1 MGGLNSLPEALDAI
15 HIVKSNAEEGK
26 AEHRRQ
32 AEVIQLP
39 EKPVITITRKQIYDE
54 IWKISVAGMAKK
66 YAMPY
71 THLLKQIKAADIPIP
86 PSGYW
91 TKLAYGKPTE
101 KPELPG
107 LPDALVK
114 LCEITPDTRKKKQA
128 VQEQIDRLKLTESI
142 ASIPLVF
149 ESEPVV
155 ETDEKIQTV
164 PETRERYGQ
173 IFNVYDREMLYQE
186 VWKQPVTEVAKR
198 YRVSDV
204 AIHKVCKSLNIPT
217 PSAGYWAK
225 KKAGKSVP
233 KPTPLPVGNYPKHKE
248 GVRTAKNELNNI
260 DRDDHLIF
268 MEAEERSIVFSVA
281 EQLQIPDADARLHA
295 KIISHRKKVVEWQ
308 KELKSNEAKGWG
320 KRNMPQAP
328 FLADTISEETL
339 SRVSRIFDVLIKAM
353 EPLGCSLTDQLDF
366 VVSGETVRVTVT
378 EAKDEVKHIP
388 TKEENIQLLKYE
400 EERRRYSYA
409 SKPNIRKYDHP
420 YNGRICFTVYG
431 QKSYRDCKSYVVED
445 KLGEIML
452 SLYEASELV
461 RQEREAR
468 EEAERKR
475 QEEARER
482 EERRERYN
490 LEVER
495 TNALVHAAED
505 YEIACK
511 IRAYISAKEN
521 FGAEDEET
529 KAWIMWAKQKA
540 DWFDPT
546 ISRQDEYLGKRE
558 HEEDARTKE
567 LKKSYS
573 SWGW

>member
-1 MGGLNSLPEALDAI
+1 MNSPPEVFDEI
-15 HIVKSNAEEGK
+15 HIVKSNAGEGK
-26 AEHRRQ
+26 AEHGRQ

-54 IWKISVAGMAKK
+54 AWKISVAGMAKK

-71 THLLKQIKAADIPIP
+71 AHLLKQIKAADIPIP

-91 TKLAYGKPTE
+91 TKLAHGKPTK

-107 LPDALVK
+107 LPDVLVK
-114 LCEITPDTRKKKQA
+114 LYETTPDTRKKKQA
-128 VQEQIDRLKLTESI
+128 VQEQIESLKSTDSI
-142 ASIPLVF
+142 ASIPPDF
-149 ESEPVV
+149 ESELVV
-155 ETDEKIQTV
+155 ETDEKIQIV

-173 IFNVYDREMLYQE
+173 TFNVYDRKMLYQE

-217 PSAGYWAK
+217 PPAGYWAK

-233 KPTPLPVGNYPKHKE
+233 KPTPLPVSNYPKHKE
-248 GVRTAKNELNNI
+248 GVRTAKNELKNV
-260 DRDDHLIF
+260 DPDDHLAF
-268 MEAEERSIVFSVA
+268 LEAEERSIAFSVA
-281 EQLQIPDADARLHA
+281 EQLQIPDADARLHT

-308 KELKSNEAKGWG
+308 KELKINKAKGWG

-339 SRVSRIFDVLIKAM
+339 SRVCRIFDVLIKAM
-353 EPLGCSLTDQLDF
+353 EPLGCSLTDQLNF
-366 VVSGETVRVTVT
+366 IVNGETVRVTVT

-388 TKEENIQLLKYE
+388 TREENIQLLKYE

-431 QKSYRDCKSYVVED
+431 QKSYHDCKSYVVED

-475 QEEARER
+475 QEETRER

-521 FGAEDEET
+521 SGAEDEET
-529 KAWIMWAKQKA
+529 KAWIMWAKQKV
-540 DWFDPT
+540 DWLDPT
-546 ISRQDEYLGKRE
+546 IARKDEYLGKRE
-558 HEEDARTKE
+558 YEKDEDAKK